1 MKHYVITIMDNEQSI
16 RSAERCIQSGKSVGG
31 ITIKHWRAT
40 TPRDD
45 IYGMAKDEYINIT
58 AMDEVYSR
66 TPNCLAAFL
75 SHYKLWKECVELNQE
90 ITIFEHDAVCVNNIN
105 SQLVYNACISL
116 GKPSYGK
123 FNTPPTLGV
132 NPLTSKRYFPGA
144 HAYRLKPAAAQMFM
158 QQARQEAKPTDVF
171 LNIDTFPFLEEYYP
185 WLVEAKDSFTT
196 IQNSNGIAAKH
207 NKVEIINA

>member
-1 MKHYVITIMDNEQSI
+1 MKNYVITIMDNEQSI
-16 RSAERCIQSGKSVGG
+16 RSAERCIKSGKSIGG
-31 ITIKHWRAT
+31 MIIEHWRAT

-45 IYGMAKDEYINIT
+45 IYGMAKDDHINIT

-123 FNTPPTLGV
+123 FNTPPRLGV

-171 LNIDTFPFLEEYYP
+171 LNIDTFPFLEEHYP